1 MGTYQKMKQAERA
14 VEFLDFNYK
23 NTKNDPELSSD
34 SELLEIKLQYLES
47 AREKYRSLKYEYT
60 IQSSILILVVFVTIA
75 IATSYLLGGV

>member
-1 MGTYQKMKQAERA
+1 MGTYQKMKQAEADIER
-14 VEFLDFNYK
+14 
-23 NTKNDPELSSD
+23 
-34 SELLEIKLQYLES
+34 LQQEVDHSLYWADYTVRKDQLES